1 MINVITG
8 SNGFSGRYL
17 IEYLLLKKKSSKIIG
32 IDIQQNGNNEAIEYF
47 SLKNFDKFQEYIT
60 GLKDEITLYHLGGLI
75 GNHGLPELIETNVY
89 WTSKYLSLCSKI
101 DNFKIFVNIGSAA
114 EYGRQEEL
122 VMRENLI
129 PNPVTNYGISKDMQ
143 SKLVLHYGKIFNLP
157 VVSTRTFNLIGPGLG
172 DNLVIGKIIKEFKLF
187 SEGKKDVIE
196 MGRIDSKR
204 DFIDIRDAVC
214 IYCDIAESNSF
225 GNIINVA
232 TGESLKIEDII
243 STCKKLYKNNPE
255 IVSNYAPPEGQ
266 DLDFQFADTNRMNKF
281 INNMKFIPIEQSIE
295 DMKNSGK

>member
-143 SKLVLHYGKIFNLP
+143 SKLVLHYGKIFNL
-157 VVSTRTFNLIGPGLG
+157 IGPGLG

-204 DFIDIRDAVC
+204 DFIDIRDAVR
-214 IYCDIAESNSF
+214 IYCDLAESNSF
-225 GNIINVA
+225 GNVINVA